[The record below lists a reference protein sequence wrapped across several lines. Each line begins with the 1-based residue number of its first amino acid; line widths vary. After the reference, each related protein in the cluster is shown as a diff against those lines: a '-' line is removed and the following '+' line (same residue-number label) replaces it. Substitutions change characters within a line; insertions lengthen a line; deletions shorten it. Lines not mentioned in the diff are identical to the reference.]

1 VLCWLFLPEQ
11 RNSVSVI
18 DVPSLPSCSGCR
30 VLAVMNYSY
39 EINDIA
45 FAHSG
50 SRGLLAL
57 TTGKGSVEIVDV
69 DAAISSRATPAA
81 SSSSAPVQ
89 LSNPSPLCSLEN
101 HSAAVYCLSLSSDGR
116 LLGSGGAD
124 AVVCVRETASLTP
137 LCLLSRLDSPIRCLS
152 FSHPSLSLIAV
163 GGEDGQLELS
173 ALDAATG
180 SRVWLTQLSSEL
192 NSLAFHPSLP
202 LLAYATDSKDKCS
215 VTLFGVG

>member
-1 VLCWLFLPEQ
+1 MQ
-11 RNSVSVI
+11 RNSVSVV
-18 DVPSLPSCSGCR
+18 DLPSLPSCSGCR
-30 VLAVMNYSY
+30 VLAVLNYSY

-57 TTGKGSVEIVDV
+57 TTGKGSLEIVDV
-69 DAAISSRATPAA
+69 DALISSRAAAA
-81 SSSSAPVQ
+81 SPSPPSSSAAVQ
-89 LSNPSPLCSLEN
+89 LSNPSPLCSLDN
-101 HSAAVYCLSLSSDGR
+101 HSAAVYCLGLSSDGR

-163 GGEDGQLELS
+163 GGEDGQLEVS
-173 ALDAATG
+173 ALDAGTG
-180 SRVWLTQLSSEL
+180 SRVWLGQLSSEL

-215 VTLFGVG
+215 VTLFGTA